1 MAKFLAS
8 ALFSGGITVAMYDG
22 RNPQAVVYKSQDGE
36 SKQRRRSD
44 VLETHQFGS
53 RAQMR
58 QFVADFTPS
67 KEAR

>member
-8 ALFSGGITVAMYDG
+8 AAFSGGITVAMYDG
-22 RNPQAVVYKSQDGE
+22 RNPQAVVYKTQDGE
-36 SKQRRRSD
+36 SKQRRRST
-44 VLETHQFGS
+44 VLETHQFSS
-53 RAQMR
+53 RAEMR